1 MGSGS
6 RVMEKGY
13 YIDIVTT
20 ISYRE
25 NVELPLENDA
35 IGRIARGCPLAFV
48 DFDIMPLPRHH
59 GNLVVA
65 VNLYAV
71 PRKICSC
78 ETLTLSE
85 IVRFFR

>member
-48 DFDIMPLPRHH
+48 NFDKMPLSRHH
-59 GNLVVA
+59 SQLIVVMD
-65 VNLYAV
+65 LGTV
-71 PRKICSC
+71 PREICSC
-78 ETLTLSE
+78 ET
-85 IVRFFR
+85 